1 MTNSLYN
8 HTDYKRYVNEWI
20 ENLPKKGF
28 GEFRRMSHAL
38 GVSTTMISQV
48 FRGDKHLSLE
58 LACDLC
64 DHLGLDDDDTEYF
77 LLLVD
82 AARAGSHKLQK
93 RLERQ
98 IKARQERAKKLENRV
113 KNATELSSEAKAI
126 FYSSWIY
133 SGVRILT
140 DLKEYND
147 AGSIAERLQLPRPQ
161 VQKVLDFLIQN
172 GLVVA
177 EKGRLQPG
185 ATRTHVGSSNH
196 LVAKHHQNWRLLSMT
211 KMIHS
216 DEDSFHYTGPMT
228 LSHEVALQI
237 RTQLPEI
244 VEGIVKQVI
253 PSPGET
259 VRCLNIDWFDL

>member
-1 MTNSLYN
+1 MTTSLYN
-8 HTDYKRYVNEWI
+8 QTDYKKFINDWI
-20 ENLPKKGF
+20 ESLPKQGF
-28 GEFRRMSHAL
+28 GEFRRMANSL
-38 GVSTTMISQV
+38 GVSTTMVSQV

-58 LACDLC
+58 LACELC
-64 DHLGLDDDDTEYF
+64 DYLGLDEDDTEYF

-82 AARAGSHKLQK
+82 YARAGSHKLQK

-98 IKARQERAKKLENRV
+98 IRNRQEKAKKLENRV
-113 KNATELSSEAKAI
+113 KNITELSSEAKAV

-140 DLKEYND
+140 DLSDYND
-147 AGSIAERLQLPRPQ
+147 AGAIAERLQIPRSQ
-161 VQKVLDFLIQN
+161 VQKVLEFLIQN
-172 GLVVA
+172 GLVVS
-177 EKGRLQPG
+177 EKGSLRPG

-196 LVAKHHQNWRLLSMT
+196 LVAKHHQNWRLLAMN

-216 DEDSFHYTGPMT
+216 DEDAFHYTGPMT
-228 LSHEVALQI
+228 LSHEVALRV

-259 VRCLNIDWFDL
+259 VRCLTIDWFEI